1 MRISREQWPQLIW
14 LVVLGAL
21 GVALLVLGGRGER
34 GRDWSSASRVGE
46 ERPVEGLVAA
56 EESLEA
62 RLEAILGQIEGAGEV
77 RVRVTLAR
85 GPVYDYAVNTST
97 NERRVEEG
105 GDKESRRVTTEEVAE
120 EQLVMRQ
127 VGASQEPVVVQE
139 SRPAVQGVLVLA
151 QGGNDPLVRARIIQ
165 AVQTLLGV
173 APHQVAVLPKDG
185 TGGGVQP

>member
-21 GVALLVLGGRGER
+21 GVALLMVGGRG
-34 GRDWSSASRVGE
+34 GNVRDWSSTASPSPQE
-46 ERPVEGLVAA
+46 LPAQGLAAA

-85 GPVYDYAVNTST
+85 GPVYDYAVNTNT

-105 GDKESRRVTTEEVAE
+105 GERENRRVTTEEVAQQ
-120 EQLVMRQ
+120 QLVMRQ

-151 QGGNDPLVRARIIQ
+151 RGGNDPLVRARLIQ

-173 APHQVAVLPKDG
+173 AAHQVAVLPMNG
-185 TGGGVQP
+185 SGE